1 MEIQRQLNF
10 SPAPGTLDIALHQPG
25 SETVKIF
32 STNLVS
38 KECTGRFKQMGVQ
51 EPTLSLRR
59 CDTILYKLPEKVDHE
74 GKVMQGIEKTN
85 KSLITYWPLL

>member
-1 MEIQRQLNF
+1 M
-10 SPAPGTLDIALHQPG
+10 D
-25 SETVKIF
+25 
-32 STNLVS
+32 
-38 KECTGRFKQMGVQ
+38 VQ